1 MLLAASLAI
10 LKTVFRLRRRSRN
23 AGGLLQDGPIFLFF
37 LGSPSNRSSGSL
49 FSSLFLHFTVLGLH
63 FDPQLGPLGLT
74 FRGFSVTFRGFSGFG
89 PHWARIGLPLGPRL
103 LFGRLFRPF
112 GRHFGTFWVPFSSLF
127 RGFLVGGWVGWWVG

>member
-74 FRGFSVTFRGFSGFG
+74 FSRFFRV
-89 PHWARIGLPLGPRL
+89 WTPLGPYWPPL
-103 LFGRLFRPF
+103 GPPAPLWTSFSTVWSSFRYIL
-112 GRHFGTFWVPFSSLF
+112 GTIFDTFSRRF
-127 RGFLVGGWVGWWVG
+127 GWWVGWLVGWLVGGLVG